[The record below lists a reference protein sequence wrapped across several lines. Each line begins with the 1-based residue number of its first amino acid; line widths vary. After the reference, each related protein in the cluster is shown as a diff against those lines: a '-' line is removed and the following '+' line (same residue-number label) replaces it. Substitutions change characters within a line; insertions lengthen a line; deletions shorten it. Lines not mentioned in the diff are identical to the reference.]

1 MLEAKP
7 KKGSVREERRK
18 KRARETALADN
29 AQEESQV
36 EITGVRSR
44 EEKDA
49 EGRANAI
56 DVDGPSGEAGGSE
69 AEARPAQRPRVE
81 RSVRERLVELKSLHE
96 EGLISEAN
104 FEARQRVILDDM

>member
-1 MLEAKP
+1 M
-7 KKGSVREERRK
+7 
-18 KRARETALADN
+18 N
-29 AQEESQV
+29 C
-36 EITGVRSR
+36 